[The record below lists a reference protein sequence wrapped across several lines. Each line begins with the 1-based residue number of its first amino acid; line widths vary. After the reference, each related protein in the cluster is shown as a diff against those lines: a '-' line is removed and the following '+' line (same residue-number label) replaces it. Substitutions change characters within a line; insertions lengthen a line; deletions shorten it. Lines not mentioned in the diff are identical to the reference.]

1 MLAQPFLDFI
11 APEAVRFRLQVRAV
25 DMCFNVLH
33 LPECV
38 NNTILLNLAYRSI
51 AVEAVTPMR
60 VTMNGL
66 ALRMCASG
74 RFTMTSLCCSKT
86 EPAVGDLMAGVQRK
100 CI

>member
-1 MLAQPFLDFI
+1 
-11 APEAVRFRLQVRAV
+11 
-25 DMCFNVLH
+25 MCFNVLQ
-33 LPECV
+33 LLKCV

-66 ALRMCASG
+66 AFRMCASG
-74 RFTMTSLCCSKT
+74 WFTMTSLCCSKT
-86 EPAVGDLMAGVQRK
+86 EPAVGDPMLGEGRK